1 MKKIHKLTSINK
13 IKKIKSM
20 YWNYNYR
27 TIVLVILF
35 SINSA
40 NIISAQETSKEFWPE
55 IDIWYKVTPAWR
67 FSIYLPLS
75 KNIET
80 NYREGGFVMQTDYSW
95 GKTNK
100 ILYMRM
106 LDSERAEKIKSMM
119 LRGGYLVG
127 YSLEDN
133 GQTYSE
139 NTAFTEFHLRI
150 PLKGELLI
158 SHRLRADLRWL
169 GQDNEFSQRFRYR
182 LMIEKELHDN
192 KVSYVPYFNVEPY
205 YDSRYNTINRIRLIG
220 GSSISW
226 SSRYALEGNFTYQH
240 DTRSSVTNLYAIN
253 LIAHFYF
260 QTSTAAP
267 K

>member
-1 MKKIHKLTSINK
+1 
-13 IKKIKSM
+13 M
-20 YWNYNYR
+20 YWNYR
-27 TIVLVILF
+27 FRIIALVVLF
-35 SINSA
+35 SISMT
-40 NIISAQETSKEFWPE
+40 NISSAQETSKELWPE
-55 IDIWYKVTPAWR
+55 IDIWWKVSPSWR
-67 FSIYLPLS
+67 FSLYIPLS

-80 NYREGGFVMQTDYSW
+80 DYREGGFVIQTDYSW

-119 LRGGYLVG
+119 LRSGYLVG
-127 YSLEDN
+127 YSLDDK

-139 NTAFTEFHLRI
+139 NTAYTEFHLRI

-158 SHRLRADLRWL
+158 SHRLRTDLRWL

-182 LMIEKELHDN
+182 LMIEKELHAK

-220 GSSISW
+220 GTSVSW
-226 SSRYALEGNFTYQH
+226 SPRYALEGNFTYQH
-240 DTRSSVTNLYAIN
+240 DTRSSVTHLYALNVI
-253 LIAHFYF
+253 LHFYF
-260 QTSTAAP
+260 ETSSAS
-267 K
+267 KK